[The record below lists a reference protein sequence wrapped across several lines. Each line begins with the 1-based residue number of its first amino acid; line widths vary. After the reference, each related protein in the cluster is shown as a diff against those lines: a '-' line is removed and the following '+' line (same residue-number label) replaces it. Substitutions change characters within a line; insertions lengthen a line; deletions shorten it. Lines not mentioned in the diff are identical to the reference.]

1 LQDEKNMK
9 AKQENIDDSF
19 WRLIYIFPVFIN
31 CLMLFCFLCFIKEDS
46 IMFNLSEGKEVE
58 ALVLIDKVYNA
69 SEDR

>member
-1 LQDEKNMK
+1 
-9 AKQENIDDSF
+9 
-19 WRLIYIFPVFIN
+19 
-31 CLMLFCFLCFIKEDS
+31 MLFGFLCFIKEDS